1 MPATIVTA
9 PAKTEAKVSADV
21 TITCVAVGNLPI
33 ELNWFNGT
41 KQMTENSRVSITKIT
56 EEKNYRVNSSLVVR
70 RLVLEDTREYSCR
83 VENTFGSDSKT
94 FLIRAQ
100 RKRFLC
106 MPFIDAFITQESKL
120 LKG

>member
-33 ELNWFNGT
+33 ELKWFNGT

-83 VENTFGSDSKT
+83 VENRFGSDSKT

-106 MPFIDAFITQESKL
+106 ISFIGALIK
-120 LKG
+120 